1 MAPFASCTMGT
12 LRNRE
17 DDEGCWGRA
26 ECWGWNPVCCR
37 VCLLP
42 GAVGMGEL
50 VTNGCA
56 KVPCRVST
64 ARNELRGQ
72 LAVCQHFSTPPLKF
86 LGPSLFYLREKPL
99 PSLAAL
105 CPKATSTYCPKS
117 TFYRYISCLNPLL
130 QVSEHD
136 PLMKLPGLLGPHSG
150 PQVSFPRRSGDSSL
164 SFLFPQ

>member
-1 MAPFASCTMGT
+1 MGGVLCRRALDPFALCTMGT

-17 DDEGCWGRA
+17 DDEGCRGHA

-42 GAVGMGEL
+42 GSVGMGEL

-72 LAVCQHFSTPPLKF
+72 LAVCQHSSTPPLKF
-86 LGPSLFYLREKPL
+86 LGSLLFYLRSHFP
-99 PSLAAL
+99 PWQPYAL
-105 CPKATSTYCPKS
+105 GNLYLLSQVHFLQMYIMFKS
-117 TFYRYISCLNPLL
+117 TFAST
-130 QVSEHD
+130 
-136 PLMKLPGLLGPHSG
+136 
-150 PQVSFPRRSGDSSL
+150 
-164 SFLFPQ
+164 